1 MYVGEQI
8 ILKTNRTKSKIQ
20 IDATRKQDQYLC
32 NQLVFSW
39 H

>member
-1 MYVGEQI
+1 MYVGEHI
-8 ILKTNRTKSKIQ
+8 ILKTNRTKTKIQ